1 MAILTWLGGVLESR
15 MRLDDAAGEQGIEVH
30 GEVVDRGT
38 ASFGNIFGTRAGLRV
53 EKGSDVADF
62 DFFFGA
68 DLDNRV
74 TRGNR
79 GNDGIEIAVDE
90 IGRASCR
97 ERVCI
102 SVVAVGLRVT
112 RSEC

>member
-15 MRLDDAAGEQGIEVH
+15 IGLDDAAREQGIEVH

-38 ASFGNIFGTRAGLRV
+38 ASFGNIFGPRAGLRV

-74 TRGNR
+74 TRGDR
-79 GNDGIEIAVDE
+79 GSDGIEIVGDAHLGTVCAAAGPATAVPTG
-90 IGRASCR
+90 I
-97 ERVCI
+97 RVD
-102 SVVAVGLRVT
+102 A
-112 RSEC
+112 